1 MSDSRDAGV
10 SSPHHRREAHGEKPA
25 RERRVHLFATGAHA
39 RSAGG
44 GRFTAV
50 RNEAPGGAQTE
61 NKVTNTGF
69 PPPSAV
75 PRAPKSANEGWAESD
90 ARTESFNE
98 CVGGIRGGVNLQTR
112 RPARRRRKMISARPP
127 RARALS
133 AKRAQR
139 GQRLE
144 RSDLALGHW
153 QAGRSTVSPAA

>member
-112 RPARRRRKMISARPP
+112 RTARRRRKMISARPP
-127 RARALS
+127 RARYPLS
-133 AKRAQR
+133 GRNAAN
-139 GQRLE
+139 G
-144 RSDLALGHW
+144 SNAATWHW
-153 QAGRSTVSPAA
+153 DTGKQVAVR